1 MKPGSPQ
8 PTSRVFIVFTST
20 FLLVAISSRYLFQ
33 SAKLSRGAFLKIHD
47 LHCVNE
53 VKKITNFETFLKA
66 MPVSVVDMAP
76 LPGPITPACLN
87 HLSDC
92 RERFVGR
99 NFKHFLVHYMKQIR
113 MIGTSS
119 SKYFQSD
126 DNPWVSLMV
135 APSALLSPNLAKST
149 NLVLSS
155 AASAM
160 SAVSV
165 WREIEI

>member
-33 SAKLSRGAFLKIHD
+33 SAKLSRGAFLKIND

-92 RERFVGR
+92 RERCVGR
-99 NFKHFLVHYMKQIR
+99 NFEHFLVLDIKQIR
-113 MIGTSS
+113 MIGTSIIILLNI
-119 SKYFQSD
+119 F
-126 DNPWVSLMV
+126 NPTTI
-135 APSALLSPNLAKST
+135 PE
-149 NLVLSS
+149 LV
-155 AASAM
+155 
-160 SAVSV
+160 
-165 WREIEI
+165 